1 MNEEKRLPDETVE
14 GVAGG
19 MTDWDQHWAQY
30 VSQHGSDFDKFELLN
45 CTDCYFGK
53 LRACY
58 YSCNNRDQAFK
69 EFGSKPDAVCLHKRV
84 I

>member
-1 MNEEKRLPDETVE
+1 MNNEKRLPDETVE

-19 MTDWDQHWAQY
+19 RDPYAA
-30 VSQHGSDFDKFELLN
+30 DFEAFKLLN
-45 CTDCYFGK
+45 CTNCYFGK

-69 EFGSKPDAVCLHKRV
+69 EFGSKPDAVCTHKRV